1 MNSRTLPA
9 GRPGVNSGLVAMSL
23 DRFVCGVVSRPV
35 LVAGGC
41 SLWVN
46 CCWSV
51 AFSFSRCEPVAVCKK
66 HPKIVSPRTDL
77 FFGFYSCLMS
87 ICNRMVMIDLL
98 PVVMCDIF
106 SLPRE
111 FLPNKI
117 LFPPPPSRPL
127 ISSAADLRGRIRQ
140 QTFRTPTGTP
150 LRKQSDKNKRAEAK
164 TLVVALSI
172 DKLQ

>member
-1 MNSRTLPA
+1 MYNILLTNQST
-9 GRPGVNSGLVAMSL
+9 
-23 DRFVCGVVSRPV
+23 V
-35 LVAGGC
+35 LVYPRPIK
-41 SLWVN
+41 VN
-46 CCWSV
+46 GTFV
-51 AFSFSRCEPVAVCKK
+51 FYF
-66 HPKIVSPRTDL
+66 I
-77 FFGFYSCLMS
+77 FYSCLMS

-111 FLPNKI
+111 FLHNKI